1 MIVLYD
7 SDCGFCRWAMA
18 WVLRRD
24 RHHVLVPAP
33 IQSATGDEL
42 LADLPPSDRM
52 LTAHVIRDDGSRRS
66 GGAAVAEV
74 LCALGQA
81 GVLGR
86 MARRLPQTT
95 ELAYRAIAARRKTF
109 GKLVGERARQRA
121 DRVLSAHEA
130 TAAEHDPP
138 ARPRAERAR

>member
-7 SDCGFCRWAMA
+7 SDCGFCRWVMA
-18 WVLRRD
+18 WVVRRD
-24 RHHVLVPAP
+24 RRQVLVPAP

-42 LADLPPSDRM
+42 LADVAPSDRM
-52 LTAHVIRDDGSRRS
+52 LTAHVVRNDGSRRS

-74 LCALGQA
+74 LCALGQT

-86 MARRLPQTT
+86 LARRLPQTT
-95 ELAYRAIAARRKTF
+95 ELAYRAVAARRKTF

-121 DRVLSAHEA
+121 DRVLRAREA
-130 TAAEHDPP
+130 SAAEPDRRG
-138 ARPRAERAR
+138 RPRAEGVR